1 MHKYNDDVNRWINFY
16 NDITDSSWPE
26 CWNEHEFWNLPDWI
40 QHEIFELHN
49 GRGYVR
55 IESQDIE
62 DLTNYQQQFFDQG
75 NHCVSS
81 DCVFDQKFQ
90 VGRDFYVYYSP
101 NILSAGAGPAQ
112 DYPRIIKYLYPDTEF
127 KNCLNWCAGAGFIG
141 FRFLADG
148 ICKHVT
154 QMDCYPPAVEAC
166 KLTVRHMPT
175 HFIDCVDIVQ
185 SYTIAGMDTDKKFD
199 LVVGRPPVVQL
210 KKYSLDAGVETPD
223 KIRCYL
229 DPGFKIHQ
237 EFFANIGKY
246 LADDGV
252 ILLQKSVEKS
262 DASDFEQFINDAG
275 LKITQIFRE
284 KSYPFLY
291 YMEIK
296 WQ

>member
-1 MHKYNDDVNRWINFY
+1 MIFVIQFSEVRFLYEKFHENHKTLKKFY
-16 NDITDSSWPE
+16 E
-26 CWNEHEFWNLPDWI
+26 
-40 QHEIFELHN
+40 
-49 GRGYVR
+49 V
-55 IESQDIE
+55 
-62 DLTNYQQQFFDQG
+62 
-75 NHCVSS
+75 
-81 DCVFDQKFQ
+81 
-90 VGRDFYVYYSP
+90 
-101 NILSAGAGPAQ
+101 
-112 DYPRIIKYLYPDTEF
+112 F
-127 KNCLNWCAGAGFIG
+127 KN
-141 FRFLADG
+141 
-148 ICKHVT
+148 K
-154 QMDCYPPAVEAC
+154 
-166 KLTVRHMPT
+166 K
-175 HFIDCVDIVQ
+175 ID
-185 SYTIAGMDTDKKFD
+185 TIHELINKNSENSDKKFD